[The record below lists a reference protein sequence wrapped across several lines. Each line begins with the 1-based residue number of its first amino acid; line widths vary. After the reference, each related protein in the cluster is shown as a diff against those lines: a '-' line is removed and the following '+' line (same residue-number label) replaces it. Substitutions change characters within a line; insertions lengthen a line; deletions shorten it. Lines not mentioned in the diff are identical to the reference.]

1 MGFGS
6 ARQQWLTSC
15 VRRPLGHEMCAIEPA
30 EPHRWSAHAW
40 RTGEAG
46 VEVAREDAAR
56 RLAHDEYPTRVG
68 EFGQRG
74 VEEDRARVVHGCRR
88 AVLRGER

>member
-1 MGFGS
+1 MQGVPPAEG
-6 ARQQWLTSC
+6 R
-15 VRRPLGHEMCAIEPA
+15 LGTGEEGHQHHEPA
-30 EPHRWSAHAW
+30 EPHEGAW
-40 RTGEAG
+40 RAGEAG